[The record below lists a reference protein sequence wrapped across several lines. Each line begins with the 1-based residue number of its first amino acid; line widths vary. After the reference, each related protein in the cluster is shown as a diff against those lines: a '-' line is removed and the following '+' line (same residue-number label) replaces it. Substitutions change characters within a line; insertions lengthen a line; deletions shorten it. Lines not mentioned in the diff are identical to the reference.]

1 MIKPLTEPSELD
13 ALAETEPVLA
23 ATAASSV
30 AAFRGEPGRLSC
42 FGEYDE
48 TGALVAAADL
58 TSRDILLLCERSGLS
73 DEMLDFLKK
82 MAPAGEFA
90 GIRCGGRA
98 LPALKRHFTFCEYR
112 EPAMACS
119 SLAAP
124 PVLDFHA
131 EPPPRFSDVRALLAG
146 ADGES
151 GEENAVLKKDAFSCE
166 RRAPASARSSL
177 AAPPASEFHAEPPRR
192 FSDVWALLA
201 EADGEFSKG
210 DPEAWMLRVSR
221 GARGGQTTVWVIYDG
236 EKPAATASILGRCG
250 SCGVIAGVATRE
262 EYRGRGMASRLTYLC
277 AKELIGS
284 GRTAWLVPSGEPSAR
299 LYEAL
304 GFRRIY
310 FQYYCKIRDEEP
322 T

>member
-119 SLAAP
+119 SLPLHPLRIFTPNRHRAFP
-124 PVLDFHA
+124 TSG
-131 EPPPRFSDVRALLAG
+131 RFWPGRTGSPARRMPCSKRMPFLA
-146 ADGES
+146 S
-151 GEENAVLKKDAFSCE
+151 GERRL
-166 RRAPASARSSL
+166 RRAQAL
-177 AAPPASEFHAEPPRR
+177 PRR
-192 FSDVWALLA
+192 LLRS
-201 EADGEFSKG
+201 FT
-210 DPEAWMLRVSR
+210 PNRR
-221 GARGGQTTVWVIYDG
+221 GVFPTSGRFWPRRTGNSPRGTRRRGC
-236 EKPAATASILGRCG
+236 CG
-250 SCGVIAGVATRE
+250 SRAARAG
-262 EYRGRGMASRLTYLC
+262 GRPPFG
-277 AKELIGS
+277 
-284 GRTAWLVPSGEPSAR
+284 
-299 LYEAL
+299 
-304 GFRRIY
+304 
-310 FQYYCKIRDEEP
+310 
-322 T
+322 